1 VYTGTV
7 ASVHLV
13 CGSTGAGKTTYA
25 KALAERAR
33 GVRFSIDDWMATLF
47 WRDAPPAAS
56 LDWALERISRCE
68 EQMLA
73 IAEQLVAR
81 GVDVVLDLGL
91 SRREHRDRLRFRSLA
106 LGAEVKMHY
115 LDVDRDTRRARVQR
129 RNTERTGTYAFHVSD
144 EMFDFMEGYFEP
156 PSDDEL
162 YDAMIVCESEAP
174 GAGML
179 F

>member
-1 VYTGTV
+1 V

-25 KALAERAR
+25 KALADRAR
-33 GVRFSIDDWMATLF
+33 GIRFSIDEWMANLF
-47 WRDAPPAAS
+47 WADAPPAAS
-56 LDWALERISRCE
+56 FPWALERTGRCE
-68 EQMLA
+68 AQMLA
-73 IAEQLVAR
+73 VAEQLVAR
-81 GVDVVLDLGL
+81 GVDVVLDVGL
-91 SRREHRDRLRFRSLA
+91 ARREHRDRLRFRALA
-106 LGAEVKMHY
+106 MGAEVKMHY

-129 RNTERTGTYAFHVSD
+129 RNTERTDTYAFHVTD
-144 EMFDFMEGYFEP
+144 EMFDYMESYFEP

-174 GAGML
+174 GAPGML

>member
-1 VYTGTV
+1 V

-13 CGSTGAGKTTYA
+13 CGPTGAGKTTYA

-33 GVRFSIDDWMATLF
+33 GVRFSIDEWMATLF
-47 WRDAPPAAS
+47 WPDAPPAAS
-56 LDWALERISRCE
+56 LDWALQRISRCE
-68 EQMLA
+68 EQMVGV
-73 IAEQLVAR
+73 AEQLVAR
-81 GVDVVLDLGL
+81 GVDVVFDVGL
-91 SRREHRDRLRFRSLA
+91 SRREHRDRLRFRALA

-115 LDVDRDTRRARVQR
+115 LDVDRETRRARVQR
-129 RNTERTGTYAFHVSD
+129 RNVDRTETYSFHVTD
-144 EMFDFMEGYFEP
+144 EMFDFMESYFEP

>member
-1 VYTGTV
+1 M

-13 CGSTGAGKTTYA
+13 CGSTGAGKTTYS

-47 WRDAPPAAS
+47 WRDAPPQS
-56 LDWALERISRCE
+56 NLDWALERIARCE

-73 IAEQLVAR
+73 IAEQLVGR
-81 GVDVVLDLGL
+81 GIDVVLDLGL
-91 SRREHRDRLRFRSLA
+91 SRREHRDRLRFRALA

-115 LDVDRDTRRARVQR
+115 LDVDRETRRARVKR
-129 RNTERTGTYAFHVSD
+129 RNEERSDTYAFHVSD
-144 EMFDFMEGYFEP
+144 EMFDFMESYFEP

-174 GAGML
+174 GAPGML